1 MTDRLQRA
9 FQSEKYGPEG
19 EFLLSLSADDYQVVM
34 HALVVAGSA
43 IEAKS
48 WEKGSL
54 DTSLIY
60 DDLHDRLN
68 DWNHCDIEPYTE
80 EET

>member
-34 HALVVAGSA
+34 HALVVAGGT
-43 IEAKS
+43 IERKRGTGA
-48 WEKGSL
+48 
-54 DTSLIY
+54 SLIY

-80 EET
+80 ET